1 MFALRINNL
10 SHKINNN
17 NILQNIS
24 LEIKDD
30 KIACI
35 LGPSGCGKTTLL
47 KLIAGLENIQEG
59 KIYIKD
65 NLVSSPNKQVKTE
78 ERNIGFLFQ
87 DFALFPHLNVEQ
99 NLQFAIKNNGN
110 SINDIKEIVQLI
122 KLPFA
127 LKKYPHE
134 LSGGEQQRVALAR
147 AIISKPDLLLLDE
160 PFSSLDLSLKE
171 EIRDDTLHLLQKF
184 NTSVM
189 IVTHDPFEAMFISN
203 KIYILEENGTIV
215 QSGSP
220 NDLYNNPISPYVTS
234 FFGETNK
241 FLGIVNN
248 SQVKTSIGTIPIK
261 NIPDTKKVEI
271 HARPQ
276 AIRLTQ
282 EKTPV
287 NGIKGTV
294 MASKLMGS
302 YSFIHLSVLDK
313 NNDIIH
319 VHSHMPPNFNPKRS
333 SAVGINVDKNKIF
346 VLQGHIA
353 YAKNLDDQEILD
365 KFGYLV
371 DLRAHEDTEYQRRL
385 EYFNANMCSTE
396 VIGHYLDLNPGS
408 SSHLHLSHDT
418 WESLEIIEGH
428 CVLFFNI

>member
-24 LEIKDD
+24 LEIEDD

-65 NLVSSPNKQVKTE
+65 NLVSSTNKQVKTE

-87 DFALFPHLNVEQ
+87 DFALFPHLTVEQ

-110 SINDIKEIVQLI
+110 SINDIKEVVQLI

-147 AIISKPDLLLLDE
+147 AIISRPDLLLLDE
-160 PFSSLDLSLKE
+160 PFSNLDLSLKE

-271 HARPQ
+271 HVRPQ

-313 NNDIIH
+313 NNNVIH
-319 VHSHMPPNFNPKRS
+319 VHSHMPPNFNPKQS
-333 SAVGINVDKNKIF
+333 TAVGIEIDTEKIF
-346 VLQGHIA
+346 IFP
-353 YAKNLDDQEILD
+353 KD
-365 KFGYLV
+365 
-371 DLRAHEDTEYQRRL
+371 
-385 EYFNANMCSTE
+385 
-396 VIGHYLDLNPGS
+396 
-408 SSHLHLSHDT
+408 
-418 WESLEIIEGH
+418 
-428 CVLFFNI
+428 